1 MKIKM
6 KIPYLYLLFAIL
18 VCNLASAQNTREYLF
33 IAPGAQSPV
42 GSEAG
47 TTHGYGLGGGVELP
61 LTPYF
66 GVGAE
71 IGGMVPGKGKASNT
85 IGIFSANGYGHLGRD
100 RTFDPFITG
109 GYSLLFNNFTANGA
123 NFGVGTNY
131 WFRENV
137 GFLLEGRDHYAKLQG
152 VPTHIWEF
160 RIGLTF
166 R

>member
-1 MKIKM
+1 MKMKM
-6 KIPYLYLLFAIL
+6 KILYPLLAVL
-18 VCNLASAQNTREYLF
+18 TCSLAGAQNTREYVF

-42 GSEAG
+42 GSAAG
-47 TTHGYGLGGGVELP
+47 TSHGYGLGGGVELP

-85 IGIFSANGYGHLGRD
+85 IGIFSANGYGHLWRD

-137 GFLLEGRDHYAKLQG
+137 GLLLEGRDHYAKLQG

>member
-85 IGIFSANGYGHLGRD
+85 IGIFSANGYGHLRRD

-137 GFLLEGRDHYAKLQG
+137 GLLLEGRDHYAKLQG